1 MRRLMP
7 KFVTVLAF
15 IAATACSMAGEQNG
29 YNGTLATRNSKK
41 AAGLNTKAGKV
52 LASGELCGAL
62 KTDANGKSTVA
73 TLLFQQN
80 SDFVRR
86 TRVMTTTS
94 QFPIESE
101 SRGSWG
107 IVNET
112 LLLTENGTTVKNPI
126 EIFQRESDGA
136 SCVRFVNLENRP
148 EYCSCEF

>member
-1 MRRLMP
+1 MRRFMP
-7 KFVTVLAF
+7 KFVTALAF

-29 YNGTLATRNSKK
+29 YNAANAQRNNRK

-52 LASGELCGAL
+52 LASGELCAQL
-62 KTDANGKSTVA
+62 KTDADGKSTVS

-80 SDFVRR
+80 SDFLRR

-94 QFPIESE
+94 QFPVESE

-148 EYCSCEF
+148 EFCSCGF